1 MTADKRPHFLEKPDR
16 VFSARKELDENVEIA
31 LQGGQRLVADDS
43 SLRNLVRQRIQDR
56 IFLKI
61 SENYFMN

>member
-1 MTADKRPHFLEKPDR
+1 LEKPDC
-16 VFSARKELDENVEIA
+16 VFPARKELDENVEIA
-31 LQGGQRLVADDS
+31 LQGGQRLVADDG

-61 SENYFMN
+61 S

>member
-16 VFSARKELDENVEIA
+16 VFPARKELDENVEIA
-31 LQGGQRLVADDS
+31 LQGGQRLVADDG